1 MQWDYSDASWSGR
14 VLENSKNEMSILAS
28 RRYPEL
34 PIPGVGG
41 IVVGPQ
47 GILLVVR
54 DKEPAKGRLSFPGGG
69 VKVGETQEEAIV
81 REVREETGVD
91 CEVIKFVT
99 TADLI
104 IPDAEGAI
112 EFHFILNHYLCKAL
126 TYDLR
131 AESPDAQP
139 MWVEPSKL
147 REYDIPPRILELL
160 FENIDDI
167 ALIMSQKE

>member
-1 MQWDYSDASWSGR
+1 MT
-14 VLENSKNEMSILAS
+14 S
-28 RRYPEL
+28 RRYPKF

-41 IVVGPQ
+41 IVVGPE

-54 DKEPAKGRLSFPGGG
+54 DKEPAKGRLSLPGGG
-69 VKVGETQEEAIV
+69 VDVGETQEQAVV
-81 REVREETGVD
+81 REVREETGID

-104 IPDAEGAI
+104 MPDDEGSI

-126 TYDLR
+126 SFELR

-139 MWVEPSKL
+139 MWIEPSRL
-147 REYDIPPRILELL
+147 REFDIPPRVFELL
-160 FENIDDI
+160 MDNLNDI
-167 ALIMSQKE
+167 ALIMAQ

>member
-1 MQWDYSDASWSGR
+1 MTG
-14 VLENSKNEMSILAS
+14 
-28 RRYPEL
+28 RRYPKY

-41 IVVGPQ
+41 IVVGPK

-54 DKEPAKGRLSFPGGG
+54 DKEPAKGRLSLPGGG
-69 VKVGETQEEAIV
+69 VDVGETQEEAVV
-81 REVREETGVD
+81 REVCEETGID

-104 IPDAEGAI
+104 IPDDEGAI

-126 TYDLR
+126 TSNLR

-139 MWVEPSKL
+139 MWIEPETL
-147 REYDIPPRILELL
+147 REYDIPPRVLGLL
-160 FENIDDI
+160 MDNMNDI
-167 ALIMSQKE
+167 ASIMAQKE

>member
-1 MQWDYSDASWSGR
+1 LIQTDKVGT
-14 VLENSKNEMSILAS
+14 LTS
-28 RRYPEL
+28 RRYPKY

-41 IVVGPQ
+41 IVVGPE

-69 VKVGETQEEAIV
+69 VDVGETQEQAVV
-81 REVREETGVD
+81 REVREETGID

-104 IPDAEGAI
+104 MPDDEGAI

-126 TYDLR
+126 SFELR

-139 MWVEPSKL
+139 MWIEPSRL
-147 REYDIPPRILELL
+147 REFDIPPRVLELL
-160 FENIDDI
+160 MDNLDDI
-167 ALIMSQKE
+167 ALIMAQ